1 MRSHYAACCLAS
13 AILLIVTPA
22 TRAQPAAP
30 QVTVSAP
37 VQRTI
42 TEYREFTGLFSAVA
56 VVEIRPRV
64 GGYLTE
70 QLFADGQMVNKGD
83 RLFTIDPRP
92 YEIAL
97 QKSQAQATT
106 AEAQLNQT
114 TRDVAR
120 GNSLRAGDYIAASVQ
135 DQRLAQM
142 QSAIAAVSTARAE
155 IRSAELDLEFSRVTA
170 PITGRIGAHQVSVGN
185 LVSGGSAIASPTLMA
200 TIVAVDPI
208 WFGFDMSE
216 ADYILYQGATADRR
230 NALARDGGQTVDV
243 QLSGEKGWTRH
254 GRIDFLDN
262 QVDRGS
268 GTIHI
273 RATFANPGQ
282 VLTPGQ
288 FGRLRVPLSDPH
300 PALLVPD
307 AAVTTDQSRKVVMTV
322 TADNHVMPK
331 SVEIGPLVDGL
342 RVVRSGIEASDRV
355 IVDGLIR
362 ARPGA
367 SVMPVSGE
375 IKSPQS

>member
-1 MRSHYAACCLAS
+1 MKSRYAACCLAP
-13 AILLIVTPA
+13 AILLMATPA
-22 TRAQPAAP
+22 RAQPATP
-30 QVTVSAP
+30 QVSVSAP

-42 TEYREFTGLFSAVA
+42 TEYREFTGQFSAIA

-70 QLFADGQMVNKGD
+70 QLFGDGQMVNKGD

-97 QKSQAQATT
+97 QKAQAQATT

-135 DQRLAQM
+135 DQRVVQM
-142 QSAIAAVSTARAE
+142 QSAVAAVSTARAE

-170 PITGRIGAHQVSVGN
+170 PVTGRIGAHQVSVGN

-216 ADYILYQGATADRR
+216 ADYILYQGAAADRR
-230 NALARDGGQTVDV
+230 NALARDGGQTVDAQV
-243 QLSGEKGWTRH
+243 GGEKGWTRH

-282 VLTPGQ
+282 ALTPGQ

-307 AAVTTDQSRKVVMTV
+307 AAVTTDQSRKVIMTV
-322 TADNHVMPK
+322 TADDRVTLKP
-331 SVEIGPLVDGL
+331 VEVGPLVDGL

-355 IVDGLIR
+355 IIDGLIR

-367 SVMPVSGE
+367 VVTPVSGE